1 MILYHILFEFILFY
15 WYDQVRDG
23 HITRVEVRVEME
35 QRRALVVFGPN
46 GAKTRWN
53 QEGKENKV
61 LSEVRPN
68 TFGLNWSSTRRCGV
82 GMSGSRFAFSRSN
95 LKKTLFWC
103 HNIFNFPGTNTDAK
117 GLQGVLWVTL
127 NVFGKLST
135 SNSNIMWI
143 FKWLCIGFPWSR
155 WTLDCKGKVTR
166 IRKRKK
172 N

>member
-1 MILYHILFEFILFY
+1 
-15 WYDQVRDG
+15 
-23 HITRVEVRVEME
+23 ME
-35 QRRALVVFGPN
+35 QRRGLVVFGPN
-46 GAKTRWN
+46 GTKTRWN

-68 TFGLNWSSTRRCGV
+68 TFGLDWSSTRRYGV

-95 LKKTLFWC
+95 LEKTLFWC

-166 IRKRKK
+166 MRKRKK
-172 N
+172 KKKFKKRGKRTNKKSRQVKVKKYRQKIIYSL

>member
-1 MILYHILFEFILFY
+1 M
-15 WYDQVRDG
+15 
-23 HITRVEVRVEME
+23 
-35 QRRALVVFGPN
+35 VFGPN
-46 GAKTRWN
+46 GAKTRWS

-68 TFGLNWSSTRRCGV
+68 TFGLDWISTRRCGV
-82 GMSGSRFAFSRSN
+82 GMSRSWFAFSQSN
-95 LKKTLFWC
+95 LEKTLFWC

-117 GLQGVLWVTL
+117 NHRSVTWVTL

-135 SNSNIMWI
+135 SNSNIMWL

-155 WTLDCKGKVTR
+155 WTPDCKGKTTR

-172 N
+172 KKKKGKRTNKKSRQIKVQKYR